1 MVGGRCIPSRSG
13 PCLPISFPIELKV
26 LQIITSLR
34 TGGAERVVVDL
45 AKQFRESGDD
55 VAILLLD
62 GTRTPMLEE
71 AETAGIEVH
80 ALSKG
85 WRAMR
90 NPLLFFPL
98 LRHLR
103 RNRYEVVHTHN
114 TACQMLVA
122 LASCIVPLH
131 LVTTEH
137 NTDNRRR
144 RWRGF
149 QAVDRWIGRR
159 LCALLL
165 ILKNSFQR

>member
-80 ALSKG
+80 ALSKVT
-85 WRAMR
+85 
-90 NPLLFFPL
+90 
-98 LRHLR
+98 
-103 RNRYEVVHTHN
+103 RY
-114 TACQMLVA
+114 
-122 LASCIVPLH
+122 
-131 LVTTEH
+131 
-137 NTDNRRR
+137 D
-144 RWRGF
+144 
-149 QAVDRWIGRR
+149 DRYQFYCTGLQCLPDAESMCRFTSQPRTGRR
-159 LCALLL
+159 C
-165 ILKNSFQR
+165 F